1 MFGIIVGIILVIS
14 IPFIIRKIKSELE
27 WNSWKADVN
36 KMSDN
41 YIDSRTKINHSN
53 ERYDTL
59 MNAYKKETD
68 PQKKARLR
76 ELTLKQYR
84 KGEILWAEH
93 EINHTANFN
102 AIRDKYINH

>member
-1 MFGIIVGIILVIS
+1 M
-14 IPFIIRKIKSELE
+14 KWNE
-27 WNSWKADVN
+27 WKNDVN

-41 YIDSRTKINHSN
+41 YINSRDKINLSN
-53 ERYDTL
+53 KRYDRL
-59 MNAYKKETD
+59 VDAYKKETD

-84 KGEILWAEH
+84 KSEILWAEH

-102 AIRDKYINH
+102 AIRDKYI